1 MAEVPQSR
9 TEAILRATI
18 DGQEYNNLPESRIE
32 ALLLEL
38 KEVIEAGGGGGGTT
52 DYNQL
57 TNKPQINGHELE
69 GNMSTDDLHIEQSLT
84 QEQITALLALI
95 D

>member
-38 KEVIEAGGGGGGTT
+38 KEVIESGGGGGGTG
-52 DYNQL
+52 DYNNLVNQ
-57 TNKPQINGHELE
+57 PQINGHTLV
-69 GNMSTDDLHIEQSLT
+69 GNMTPAELQIEEPLTEQQMNNLLSL
-84 QEQITALLALI
+84 I
-95 D
+95 

>member
-38 KEVIEAGGGGGGTT
+38 KEVIEAGGGGGTT

-69 GNMSTDDLHIEQSLT
+69 GNMSTDDLHIEQPLT
-84 QEQITALLALI
+84 DQQMDALLALI